1 MPRERKNTKKLFTTR
16 SITLSAAIAALYAAL
31 TLLLAPIS
39 YGDWQCRVSEALTML
54 PMLMPQA
61 IPGLFVGCILAN
73 LLGPSAGITDIVFGS
88 LATLIAAIGTYYF
101 RKNKWLAA
109 ACPVISNG
117 IIVGL
122 VLSLSFN
129 LPFFLTAIQVAAG
142 ELLAVLVGLVLIKA
156 LEKANIQKYV
166 D

>member
-1 MPRERKNTKKLFTTR
+1 MKKLFTTR
-16 SITLSAAIAALYAAL
+16 SICISAVIAALYAAL

-54 PMLMPQA
+54 PILMPQA

-88 LATLIAAIGTYYF
+88 LATLIAAIGTWYF

-109 ACPVISNG
+109 ACPVIANG
-117 IIVGL
+117 VIVGL

-129 LPFFLTAIQVAAG
+129 LPFFLTAVQVAAG
-142 ELLAVLVGLVLIKA
+142 EVLAVLVGLVLIKA

>member
-1 MPRERKNTKKLFTTR
+1 MKKLLTTR
-16 SITLSAAIAALYAAL
+16 SITLSAAIAALYAVL

-54 PMLMPQA
+54 PLLMPQA
-61 IPGLFVGCILAN
+61 IPGLFVGCVLAN

-88 LATLIAAIGTYYF
+88 LATLIAAIGTWYF
-101 RKNKWLAA
+101 RKNKWIAA
-109 ACPVISNG
+109 ACPVISNA

-129 LPFFLTAIQVAAG
+129 LPFLLTALQVGAG
-142 ELLAVLVGLVLIKA
+142 ELLAVLIGLVLIKA
-156 LEKANIQKYV
+156 LGKV
-166 D
+166 DLSRYMD

>member
-1 MPRERKNTKKLFTTR
+1 MKKLLTTR
-16 SITLSAAIAALYAAL
+16 SICLSAVIAALYAAL
-31 TLLLAPIS
+31 TLVLAPIS

-61 IPGLFVGCILAN
+61 IPGLFVGCVLAN

-88 LATLIAAIGTYYF
+88 LATLIAAVGTWYF

-109 ACPVISNG
+109 ACPVVSNG

-122 VLSLSFN
+122 VLSVCFN
-129 LPFFLTAIQVAAG
+129 LPFFLTALQVAAG
-142 ELLAVLVGLVLIKA
+142 EALAVMVGLILVKA
-156 LEKANIQKYV
+156 LQKV
-166 D
+166 DLDRFLDR

>member
-1 MPRERKNTKKLFTTR
+1 MKKLFTAR

-54 PMLMPQA
+54 PLLMPQA
-61 IPGLFVGCILAN
+61 IPGLIVGCILAN
-73 LLGPSAGITDIVFGS
+73 LLGPSAGIIDIVFGS
-88 LATLIAAIGTYYF
+88 LATLIAAIGTWYF

-109 ACPVISNG
+109 ACPVVANSV
-117 IIVGL
+117 IVGL

-156 LEKANIQKYV
+156 LEKANIQTYI

>member
-1 MPRERKNTKKLFTTR
+1 MKKLLTTR
-16 SITLSAAIAALYAAL
+16 SITLSAAIAALYAVL

-54 PMLMPQA
+54 PLLMPQA
-61 IPGLFVGCILAN
+61 IPGLFVGCVLAN

-88 LATLIAAIGTYYF
+88 LATLIAAIGTWYF
-101 RKNKWLAA
+101 RKNKWIAA
-109 ACPVISNG
+109 ACPVISNA

-129 LPFFLTAIQVAAG
+129 LPFLLTALQVGAG
-142 ELLAVLVGLVLIKA
+142 ELLAVLIGLVLIKA
-156 LEKANIQKYV
+156 LGKV
-166 D
+166 DLSGYMD

>member
-1 MPRERKNTKKLFTTR
+1 MKKLFTTR

-54 PMLMPQA
+54 PLMMSQA
-61 IPGLFVGCILAN
+61 IPGLFVGCVLAN

-88 LATLIAAIGTYYF
+88 LATLIAAIGTWYF

-109 ACPVISNG
+109 ACPVVANG
-117 IIVGL
+117 VIVGL

-129 LPFFLTAIQVAAG
+129 LPFFLTAVQVAAG
-142 ELLAVLVGLVLIKA
+142 EVLAVLVGLVLIKA

>member
-1 MPRERKNTKKLFTTR
+1 MKKLFTTR
-16 SITLSAAIAALYAAL
+16 SICISAVIAALYAAL

-101 RKNKWLAA
+101 RRNKWLAA

>member
-1 MPRERKNTKKLFTTR
+1 MKKLFTTR

-122 VLSLSFN
+122 VLSLSFS

>member
-1 MPRERKNTKKLFTTR
+1 MKKLFTTR

-54 PMLMPQA
+54 PLMMPQA
-61 IPGLFVGCILAN
+61 IPGLFVDCVLAN

-88 LATLIAAIGTYYF
+88 LATLIAAIGTWYF

-109 ACPVISNG
+109 ACPVVANG
-117 IIVGL
+117 VIVGL

-129 LPFFLTAIQVAAG
+129 LPFFLTAVQVAAG
-142 ELLAVLVGLVLIKA
+142 EVLAVLVGLVLIKA

>member
-1 MPRERKNTKKLFTTR
+1 MKKLFTTR
-16 SITLSAAIAALYAAL
+16 SICISAVIAALYAAL

-54 PMLMPQA
+54 PILMPQA

-88 LATLIAAIGTYYF
+88 VATLIAAIGTWYF

-109 ACPVISNG
+109 ACPVIANG
-117 IIVGL
+117 VIVGL

-129 LPFFLTAIQVAAG
+129 LPFLLTAVQVAAG
-142 ELLAVLVGLVLIKA
+142 ELLAVVIGLLLIKA
-156 LEKANIQKYV
+156 LERVDLTKYT

>member
-1 MPRERKNTKKLFTTR
+1 MKKLLTTL
-16 SITLSAAIAALYAAL
+16 SICFSAAIAAIYAAL

-54 PMLMPQA
+54 PLLFPQA
-61 IPGLFVGCILAN
+61 IPGLFVGCVLAN
-73 LLGPSAGITDIVFGS
+73 LLGPSAGVLDIVFGS
-88 LATLIAAIGTYYF
+88 LATLIAAVGTWYF

-109 ACPVISNG
+109 ACPVLANG

-122 VLSLSFN
+122 VLTLSYN
-129 LPFFLTAIQVAAG
+129 LPFALTALQVAAG
-142 ELLAVLVGLVLIKA
+142 ELLAVIMGLILVKA
-156 LEKANIQKYV
+156 LEKANLGEYL

>member
-1 MPRERKNTKKLFTTR
+1 MKKRFTTR

-54 PMLMPQA
+54 PLMMPQA
-61 IPGLFVGCILAN
+61 IPGLFVGCVLAN

-88 LATLIAAIGTYYF
+88 LATLIAAIGTWHF

-109 ACPVISNG
+109 ACPVVANG
-117 IIVGL
+117 VIVGL

-129 LPFFLTAIQVAAG
+129 LPFFLTAVQVAAG
-142 ELLAVLVGLVLIKA
+142 EVLAVLVGLVLIKA

>member
-1 MPRERKNTKKLFTTR
+1 MKKLFTAR

-54 PMLMPQA
+54 PLLMPQA

-73 LLGPSAGITDIVFGS
+73 LLGPSAGIIDIVFGS
-88 LATLIAAIGTYYF
+88 LATLIAAIGTWYF
-101 RKNKWLAA
+101 RRNKWLAA
-109 ACPVISNG
+109 ACPVVANG
-117 IIVGL
+117 VIVGL

-156 LEKANIQKYV
+156 LEKANIQKYI